1 MVSSVRAK
9 FFINKIELYNEP
21 RDSGTVYLAPVYGNS
36 EENKSWSKATPSGE
50 LRMFISN
57 PVAFEFFHDAYMNKK
72 SVYIDFTE
80 AQAA

>member
-1 MVSSVRAK
+1 MVRAK

-21 RDSGTVYLAPVYGNS
+21 RDSGTVYLQPVYGNS

-57 PVAFEFFHDAYMNKK
+57 PEAFAVFKEAYDNKK
-72 SVYIDFTE
+72 SFYLDFTE
-80 AQAA
+80 APA